1 MDKMNRKKQKLI
13 EILLITFFFIF
24 FVILFQLQSFIIGML
39 LITSLVI
46 ILYFKNEIKKIILPK
61 KNKSILNFIF
71 FDIFL
76 VISMVI
82 IFGNDVFTNELD
94 FKKYFFISILL
105 LFYLFFSVIPQ
116 EIIFRF
122 LFFYRYKDYFDQNE
136 IILLNSL
143 VFCFCHV
150 IYIDIYILLFSFF
163 GNVLFSFNY
172 LKNKSL
178 LLVTIEHFLIGQT
191 LIILGFFNNFNF
203 SLIKKL
209 YNLVLIN

>member
-1 MDKMNRKKQKLI
+1 MNRKKQKLI
-13 EILLITFFFIF
+13 EIFLITFFFLI
-24 FVILFQLQSFIIGML
+24 FVILFQLQSFIIAML
-39 LITSLVI
+39 LVTSLVI
-46 ILYFKNEIKKIILPK
+46 ILYFKNEIIKIILPK
-61 KNKSILNFIF
+61 KTKSILYFIF

-76 VISMVI
+76 VISMII

-136 IILLNSL
+136 ILLLNSL
-143 VFCFCHV
+143 VFCFCHI
-150 IYIDIYILLFSFF
+150 IYFDIYILLFSFF
-163 GNVLFSFNY
+163 GNLLFSFNY

>member
-1 MDKMNRKKQKLI
+1 MNRKKQKLI
-13 EILLITFFFIF
+13 EIFLITFFFII
-24 FVILFQLQSFIIGML
+24 FVILFRLQSFIIAML
-39 LITSLVI
+39 LVTSLVV
-46 ILYFKNEIKKIILPK
+46 ILYFKNEIIKIILPK
-61 KNKSILNFIF
+61 KTKSILNFIF
-71 FDIFL
+71 FDMFL
-76 VISMVI
+76 IISMII
-82 IFGNDVFTNELD
+82 IFENDVFTNELD

-136 IILLNSL
+136 ILLLNSL
-143 VFCFCHV
+143 VFCFCHI
-150 IYIDIYILLFSFF
+150 IYFDIYILLFSFF
-163 GNVLFSFNY
+163 GNLLFSFNY

-178 LLVTIEHFLIGQT
+178 LLVIIEHFLIGQT

>member
-1 MDKMNRKKQKLI
+1 MNRKKQKLI
-13 EILLITFFFIF
+13 EIFLMIFCFLIL
-24 FVILFQLQSFIIGML
+24 VILFQLQSFIIVML
-39 LITSLVI
+39 LVTSIVI
-46 ILYFKNEIKKIILPK
+46 SLCLKNEIIKVILPK

-76 VISMVI
+76 VISMII
-82 IFGNDVFTNELD
+82 IFGNDVFTNILD
-94 FKKYFFISILL
+94 FTKYFFISILL

-136 IILLNSL
+136 ILLLNSL
-143 VFCFCHV
+143 VFCFCHI
-150 IYIDIYILLFSFF
+150 IYFDIYILLFSFF
-163 GNVLFSFNY
+163 GNLLFSFNY
-172 LKNKSL
+172 MKNKSL

>member
-1 MDKMNRKKQKLI
+1 MNRKKQKLI
-13 EILLITFFFIF
+13 EIFFITFFFFI
-24 FVILFQLQSFIIGML
+24 FVILFQLQSFIIAML
-39 LITSLVI
+39 LVTSLVI
-46 ILYFKNEIKKIILPK
+46 ILYFKNEIIKIILPK
-61 KNKSILNFIF
+61 KTKSILNFIL

-76 VISMVI
+76 IISMII
-82 IFGNDVFTNELD
+82 IFENDDFTNELD

-122 LFFYRYKDYFDQNE
+122 LFFYRYKDYFNPNE
-136 IILLNSL
+136 ILLLNSL
-143 VFCFCHV
+143 VFCFCHI
-150 IYIDIYILLFSFF
+150 IYFDIYILLFSFF
-163 GNVLFSFNY
+163 GNLLFSFNY
-172 LKNKSL
+172 MKNKSL

-191 LIILGFFNNFNF
+191 VIILGFFDNFNF

>member
-1 MDKMNRKKQKLI
+1 MDKMNGKKQKLI
-13 EILLITFFFIF
+13 EIFLITFFFII

-46 ILYFKNEIKKIILPK
+46 ISYFKNEIIKIILPK
-61 KNKSILNFIF
+61 KTKSILSFIF
-71 FDIFL
+71 FDILL
-76 VISMVI
+76 VILLII

-136 IILLNSL
+136 ILLLNSL
-143 VFCFCHV
+143 VFCFCHI
-150 IYIDIYILLFSFF
+150 IYFDIYILLFSFF
-163 GNVLFSFNY
+163 GNLLFSFNY
-172 LKNKSL
+172 MKNKSL

>member
-1 MDKMNRKKQKLI
+1 MNRKKQKLI
-13 EILLITFFFIF
+13 EIFLITFFLII
-24 FVILFQLQSFIIGML
+24 FVILFQLQSFIIAML
-39 LITSLVI
+39 LVTSLVI
-46 ILYFKNEIKKIILPK
+46 ILYFKNEIIKIILPK
-61 KNKSILNFIF
+61 KTKSILYFIF

-76 VISMVI
+76 IISMII
-82 IFGNDVFTNELD
+82 IFGNNVFTNELD

-136 IILLNSL
+136 ILLLNSL
-143 VFCFCHV
+143 VFCFCHI
-150 IYIDIYILLFSFF
+150 IYFDIYILLFSFF
-163 GNVLFSFNY
+163 GNLLFSFNY
-172 LKNKSL
+172 MKNKSL

>member
-1 MDKMNRKKQKLI
+1 MNRKKQKLI
-13 EILLITFFFIF
+13 EIFLITLFFII
-24 FVILFQLQSFIIGML
+24 FVILFQLQSFIIAML
-39 LITSLVI
+39 LLASLVI
-46 ILYFKNEIKKIILPK
+46 ILYFKNEIIKTILPK
-61 KNKSILNFIF
+61 KTKSILNFIF

-76 VISMVI
+76 IITMII
-82 IFGNDVFTNELD
+82 IFENDVFTNELD

-122 LFFYRYKDYFDQNE
+122 LFFYRYKNYFDQNE
-136 IILLNSL
+136 ILLLNSL
-143 VFCFCHV
+143 VFCFCHI
-150 IYIDIYILLFSFF
+150 IYFDIYILLFSFF

>member
-1 MDKMNRKKQKLI
+1 MNRKKQKLI
-13 EILLITFFFIF
+13 EIFLITFFFLI
-24 FVILFQLQSFIIGML
+24 FVILFQLQSFIIAML
-39 LITSLVI
+39 LVTSLVI
-46 ILYFKNEIKKIILPK
+46 ILYLKNEIIKTILPK
-61 KNKSILNFIF
+61 KTKSILNFIF

-76 VISMVI
+76 VISIII

-136 IILLNSL
+136 ILLLNSL
-143 VFCFCHV
+143 VFCFCHI
-150 IYIDIYILLFSFF
+150 IYFDIYILLFSFF
-163 GNVLFSFNY
+163 GNLLFSFNY
-172 LKNKSL
+172 MKNKSL